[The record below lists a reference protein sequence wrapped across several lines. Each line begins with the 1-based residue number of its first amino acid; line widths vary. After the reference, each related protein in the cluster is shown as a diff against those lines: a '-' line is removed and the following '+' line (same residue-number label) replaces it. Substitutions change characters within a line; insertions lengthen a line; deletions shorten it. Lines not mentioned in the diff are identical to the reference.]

1 MNFAPFSFL
10 NSQAVSTPPV
20 ITTGLVFYVDA
31 GNSSS
36 YPGTGTT
43 WTDLSGNANNFTLT
57 NGPIF
62 NSSNGG
68 YFSFDG
74 TNDYAQGPTLS
85 VGTSWTVEA
94 WINTTTTATDAF
106 IGQVGS
112 YGLFFGTRPSGGNVK
127 LGVSGQ
133 GNRPWGFRLST
144 TNINDGI
151 WKYCTATY
159 DNTNVK
165 VYVNASLENTT
176 ASTGTFN
183 SYGIRIGDSGANEFL
198 IGNIAIA
205 RLYNTVL
212 TNTEITQNFNS
223 QKSRYGY

>member
-10 NSQAVSTPPV
+10 NSVTPPV

-31 GNSSS
+31 GNSAS

-43 WTDLSGNANNFTLT
+43 WTDLSGNGNNFTLT
-57 NGPIF
+57 NGPIY
-62 NSSNGG
+62 NTGNGG

-74 TNDYAQGPTLS
+74 TNDFAQGPTLN

-94 WINTTTTATDAF
+94 WVNTTTTATDAF
-106 IGQVGS
+106 IGQPTTR
-112 YGLFFGTRPSGGNVK
+112 GLFFGTRPSAGNVK

-133 GNRPWGFRLST
+133 VNLPWGFRLST
-144 TNINDGI
+144 TNINDGT
-151 WKYCTATY
+151 WRYCTATY
-159 DNTNVK
+159 DASNVR

-176 ASTGTFN
+176 ASTGTFT
-183 SYGIRIGDSGANEFL
+183 SQAIRIGDSGGGEFL
-198 IGNIAIA
+198 IGDIAIG

-212 TNTEITQNFNS
+212 TGAQITQNFNA